1 MKDFTTSTST
11 LWVLLFLLHALGC
24 HAAKTQLALSAG
36 NSYMN
41 FRFDVAQ
48 RCNSLDS
55 CYAGRGSYASWLAL
69 KESTRIAFYAVSQCQ
84 GDYVTVNTSP
94 RGTLKFDEVGFDK
107 SVLLHALGD
116 RHLPDNRFSRHLPR
130 SRERT
135 TKRYKRHGNPACGR
149 WQWLQ
154 KMLGT
159 AKCRTFWIVG
169 SILPRVTRK

>member
-55 CYAGRGSYASWLAL
+55 CYSGRGSYASWLAL
-69 KESTRIAFYAVSQCQ
+69 KDSTRIAFYALALTRVYSFMLWEI
-84 GDYVTVNTSP
+84 
-94 RGTLKFDEVGFDK
+94 GTYPIIGFFDICHGRENARLNATNATETQLVADGSGFRRCWGQLN
-107 SVLLHALGD
+107 VEHFG
-116 RHLPDNRFSRHLPR
+116 
-130 SRERT
+130 
-135 TKRYKRHGNPACGR
+135 
-149 WQWLQ
+149 
-154 KMLGT
+154 
-159 AKCRTFWIVG
+159 
-169 SILPRVTRK
+169 